1 MRISI
6 GFACIIALSP
16 YLFGHPESWIN
27 FVKASRIQSLTA
39 TRNSVWAATDGAGL
53 VEIPT
58 GGNAIIHTRA
68 EGILPSNFFRA
79 ATSDSHGTLWFLTD
93 NDVVVHQTQN
103 GNNWNIVPFRPDF
116 QTGDALSI
124 AVDDSGSVWIGTDR
138 GILQYTSNT
147 WSALTATE
155 STLVG
160 SYVNAITFDDRGRI
174 WFGTDAGISVYDGKS
189 WRQFTTSNS
198 ELLDDWVNV
207 ICVDPIEIGGTIWIG
222 TDAGLCLLDS
232 SLTEWRTF
240 THADSSL
247 PNNVITSI
255 IHDPWR
261 NAHWVATYGGIVQFD
276 NRQLSSIE
284 VSQGLPSLQVRSLA
298 LDSSGVLFCGTID
311 AGIAYFDSSQWKPLP
326 LNDGQLPSNT
336 VSAIA
341 VQSNAQRNHN
351 IVWIGTFSGLARFEN
366 GTWRTFR
373 RDETLL
379 ETDAISS
386 LHVDPYGNLWIGSL
400 GGGLSVFDGARFQSF
415 TTRTS
420 KLPNDLILGISSESS
435 GAVWIATGGGGLV
448 RYDRTSWQLF
458 DTSSGLPTNV
468 ISSVVVSPNGD
479 IWVGTYGSGAAR
491 FSSGTWTIFTSANSG
506 LSDNHVTSIAVES
519 NGTLW
524 FGTYGGGI
532 CRFDGSTWETF
543 HVNGEGPISDYIKAL
558 AFGQSDSIVW
568 VGTRHGV
575 SAYDKKEWKSWTT
588 SNSGLAMNDVN
599 AVTVDDF
606 GNVWLGTNGAGLSIF
621 NDHGIVL
628 DVQDKLTRPL
638 LAAKFKLEQNFPN
651 PFNTS
656 TTIRYTIRDDGT
668 RQNTHVTLRIYDV
681 LGREIVTLVDE
692 EQQPGT
698 YEVEFNASDKTS
710 GVYLYRLQ
718 MASKPHASAPIGS
731 PSETKKMLLLK

>member
-1 MRISI
+1 MRTSI

-16 YLFGHPESWIN
+16 YLSAHPQQWIN
-27 FVKASRIQSLTA
+27 LVRASRIQSLTA

-53 VEIPT
+53 IEIPT
-58 GGNAIIHTRA
+58 GGVPTIHTRA

-79 ATSDSHGTLWFLTD
+79 ATSDSHGRLWFLTD
-93 NDVVVHQTQN
+93 NDVVVRQGEN
-103 GNNWNIVPFRPDF
+103 GNNWSMVSFRADF
-116 QTGDALSI
+116 PTGDVLSI
-124 AVDDSGSVWIGTDR
+124 AVDDSGTVWIGTDR
-138 GILQYTSNT
+138 GVLQHTSST
-147 WSALTATE
+147 WSVLAATE

-160 SYVNAITFDDRGRI
+160 PYVNAITLDDRGRI

-198 ELLDDWVNV
+198 RLLDDWVNV
-207 ICVDPIEIGGTIWIG
+207 VCVDPIEIGGTVWIG

-276 NRQLSSIE
+276 DRQLSSIE
-284 VSQGLPSLQVRSLA
+284 VSQGLPSVEVRSLA
-298 LDSSGVLFCGTID
+298 LDSSGLLLCGTTD
-311 AGIAYFDSSQWKPLP
+311 AGIAYLDSLQWKPLP
-326 LNDGQLPSNT
+326 LDDRQLPGNT

-341 VQSNAQRNHN
+341 VQSNARRNQN

-366 GTWRTFR
+366 GTWRTFQ

-386 LHVDPYGNLWIGSL
+386 LHVDPQGNLWIGSL
-400 GGGLSVFDGARFQSF
+400 GGGLSFFDGARFQSF

-420 KLPNDLILGISSESS
+420 KLPNDLVLGISSESS

-448 RYDRTSWQLF
+448 RYDGTTWQVF

-468 ISSVVVSPNGD
+468 ISSVAVSPNGD
-479 IWVGTYGSGAAR
+479 VWVGTYGSGAAR
-491 FSSGTWTIFTSANSG
+491 LSSGTWTIFTSANSG
-506 LSDNHVTSIAVES
+506 LSDNRVTGIAVES
-519 NGTLW
+519 DGTLW
-524 FGTYGGGI
+524 FSTYSGI
-532 CRFDGSTWETF
+532 CRFDGLTWETF
-543 HVNGEGPISDYIKAL
+543 HADGEGPISDYIKAL
-558 AFGQSDSIVW
+558 AFGQRDSVLW
-568 VGTRHGV
+568 LATRYGV

-599 AVTVDDF
+599 AVAVDYF
-606 GNVWLGTNGAGLSIF
+606 GNVWLGTNGAGLSVF
-621 NDHGIVL
+621 NDRGVVL
-628 DVQDKLTRPL
+628 DVQDKLTGPQL
-638 LAAKFKLEQNFPN
+638 TAKFKLEQNFPN
-651 PFNTS
+651 PFNAS
-656 TTIRYTIRDDGT
+656 TRVRYTIRDDGT

-698 YEVEFNASDKTS
+698 YEVEFNANDRTS

-718 MASKPHASAPIGS
+718 MALKPFASAPIHS
-731 PSETKKMLLLK
+731 ASETKKMLLLK